1 MGKTTKD
8 RSVIKQKL
16 YIILMLL
23 LCFFITACGKQ
34 ADTDHGIEDA
44 EEGKEKENIEE
55 IKVKE
60 DETVTENGI
69 SENEEITESA
79 TEEDEVRQPE
89 ENNVIEAYLT
99 ENIEYVDTVVPVQ
112 YTDDL
117 SLIEDMKYGDG
128 TYAYQDGKIYYRRY
142 HEDSFEETAL
152 WGNYYFTPETRK
164 EIVCIDSDGRET
176 ELFADAG
183 YGEIYLLHD
192 RFYMTDAELREED
205 GSLCREQRLYSVD
218 MQGND
223 RIDYGDGEILVI
235 DREKKILIFEVRKE
249 DVFQYCY
256 YILNYETGEQKPLNL
271 DINDDDSVDIK
282 FYQDGWLYY
291 EEYKWGNA
299 MESRLCAVS
308 LEGEKKEI
316 IALTSDI
323 NQGSQSYVESIL
335 RTEVDGDRIYFIF
348 GGYDGSANVFQG
360 GLLISIK
367 SDGTDYKAVSVSG
380 EYFYL
385 CHKDGKT
392 LVYFEPP
399 YLEIE
404 DPDNRH
410 DIWVWDVD
418 ADICYSS
425 EFPMNILYAYYMDRD
440 LVQWYSGDKE
450 MLCETMKYDESG
462 EEKTTNIYAIPD
474 DSGKIVRVAM
484 NLEDYI
490 PKWENEEIDLIQYE
504 DLYYADGFLYF
515 TVEYSAYDEETA
527 IGWRDGYR
535 RLRSDVYRLKVG
547 ENTAGMLY
555 SY

>member
-8 RSVIKQKL
+8 RLVIKQKL

-23 LCFFITACGKQ
+23 FCLCITTCGKQ
-34 ADTDHGIEDA
+34 ADTDQGIEDV
-44 EEGKEKENIEE
+44 EESKV
-55 IKVKE
+55 IK
-60 DETVTENGI
+60 DETVTENGVR
-69 SENEEITESA
+69 ENGEITENA
-79 TEEDEVRQPE
+79 TEKNEVWQSE
-89 ENNVIEAYLT
+89 ANNVIVTYLT
-99 ENIEYVDTVVPVQ
+99 ENIEYADTVVPVQ
-112 YTDDL
+112 YADDL
-117 SLIEDMKYGDG
+117 SLIEDMKYRDS
-128 TYAYQDGKIYYRRY
+128 TYAYQDDKVYYRRY

-164 EIVCIDSDGRET
+164 EIVCIDSDGKET

-183 YGEIYLLHD
+183 YGKIYLLHD
-192 RFYMTDAELREED
+192 RFYMTDAELREKD
-205 GSLCREQRLYSVD
+205 GILCRYRRLYSVD

-271 DINDDDSVDIK
+271 DINDDDSVYIK

-291 EEYKWGNA
+291 EKFKGGNA
-299 MESRLCAVS
+299 MVSHLCAVS
-308 LEGEKKEI
+308 LEGEQKEI
-316 IALTSDI
+316 LALTSDI
-323 NQGSQSYVESIL
+323 NQRQKRYETIQCI
-335 RTEVDGDRIYFIF
+335 EVDGDRIYFIF
-348 GGYDGSANVFQG
+348 GGHDGSANVFQG
-360 GLLISIK
+360 GMLISVK
-367 SDGTDYKAVSVSG
+367 SDGTDYKALSAGG
-380 EYFYL
+380 EAFYL
-385 CHKDGKT
+385 CHKNGKT

-399 YLEIE
+399 YMEIE

-410 DIWVWDVD
+410 YIWLWDVD
-418 ADICYSS
+418 AGICCPS
-425 EFPMNILYAYYMDRD
+425 EFSRNILYAYYTEMD
-440 LVQWYSGDKE
+440 LVRWNSGDKE
-450 MLCETMKYDESG
+450 TLCETMKYDESG

-515 TVEYSAYDEETA
+515 TAEYSAYDEETA

-547 ENTAGMLY
+547 ENAACMLY